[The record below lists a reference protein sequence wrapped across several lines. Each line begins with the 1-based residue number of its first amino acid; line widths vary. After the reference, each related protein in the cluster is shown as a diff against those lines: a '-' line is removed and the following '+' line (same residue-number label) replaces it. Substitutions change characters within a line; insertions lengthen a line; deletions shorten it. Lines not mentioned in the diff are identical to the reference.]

1 MSRVGATLVALLSV
15 AAPLSGQSP
24 ACPDSLETR
33 NMLAY
38 MVSEAYVAWQRA
50 PDAPVPA
57 GCLYQAI
64 AQSPLSFTDST
75 ILMSLALS
83 GEQLRRSPE
92 DIPTLV
98 ARVPL
103 LYRSGRY
110 AEVGPAF
117 DALFAAG
124 PSRLTPD
131 AYRLTVAAAMRLDD
145 TSAIINRLANA
156 SQRFGSQPLF
166 RREYDV
172 WRQFTR
178 LRLVIDTVHRR
189 VKAEPSLVEGYSIL
203 ASVYG
208 NLDQRDSALAYA
220 RLALKRGVGRPVVA
234 SALESLIG
242 RELRRAQLLGDPSV
256 WRRTLPVALRIDS
269 TLSSP
274 ASKYFV
280 ALALAE
286 VVADGARLARDIG
299 FGLEAGI
306 PGAFARTEVKSDGTT
321 ILRVI
326 TCERLTELRGMVTLA
341 RAKLSAGGDH
351 FAPQTNQALQSGLDR
366 ASAIFSQ
373 VGTRCRQ

>member
-1 MSRVGATLVALLSV
+1 MSRTGATLVALLSLATPV
-15 AAPLSGQSP
+15 SGQAP

-33 NMLAY
+33 NILAY
-38 MVSEAYVAWQRA
+38 MVSEAYGAWQRA

-64 AQSPLSFTDST
+64 AKSPLSFTDST

-83 GEQLRRSPE
+83 GEQLRRSP
-92 DIPTLV
+92 DDMSTLV

-103 LYRSGRY
+103 LYRARRY

-117 DALFAAG
+117 DALFGAG

-145 TSAIINRLANA
+145 TSAIVNRLANA

-172 WRQFTR
+172 WRQLKR
-178 LRLVIDTVHRR
+178 LRLVVDTVQRR
-189 VKAEPSLVEGYSIL
+189 IKAEPSLAEGYSIL

-208 NLDQRDSALAYA
+208 NLDQRDSALVYA

-234 SALESLIG
+234 TALESLIG

-256 WRRTLPVALRIDS
+256 WQQTLPLALRIDS

-274 ASKYFV
+274 ASRYFV
-280 ALALAE
+280 ALTLAE
-286 VVADGARLARDIG
+286 LVADGARLARDIG

-306 PGAFARTEVKSDGTT
+306 PGGFARTEVKADGTT
-321 ILRVI
+321 MLRVL
-326 TCERLTELRGMVTLA
+326 TCERLSELRGMVALA
-341 RAKLSAGGDH
+341 RAKLSAGGDQ
-351 FAPQTNQALQSGLDR
+351 FAPETNRTIQSGLDR
-366 ASAIFSQ
+366 ATAIFSQ
-373 VGTRCRQ
+373 VGSRCRQ